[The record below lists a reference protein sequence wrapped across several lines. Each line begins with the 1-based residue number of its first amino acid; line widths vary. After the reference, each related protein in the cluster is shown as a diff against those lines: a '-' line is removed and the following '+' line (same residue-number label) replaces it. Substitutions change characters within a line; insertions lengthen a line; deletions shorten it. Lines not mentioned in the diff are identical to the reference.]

1 MAYIGRLY
9 AFLLECCAEDIS
21 SDTLYACV
29 RKQAGLAFKD
39 KKNST
44 LSIISYT
51 TDSISEFSAYSLAI
65 NNAYAQ
71 LHGYKFLIGGPTL
84 HNFEPDDARWNKVFL
99 LLDSLNPTT
108 GWARNN
114 DAVVWIDADLC
125 FLDFKLDFINITY
138 SYPDA
143 DIILSKDLVNSSTI
157 GNSGLIIVRN
167 TKWSRKFL
175 YDWWYT
181 YDRKTCCDQDA
192 LTWLYQKL
200 SPKLKSKFALLPSD
214 ALNSNFPSWKNQLPH
229 NPVLHLAGA
238 TSLYRS
244 PVFRTGWSNLCSAYR
259 QHLLATQDTHGVISG
274 EAPTRPLG
282 DSGWCEGDIPIADIV
297 PAQLGL
303 TRELQ
308 QYYISLLPQKR
319 YEALLQMKQDLIT
332 NYEQQTEDFLSST
345 KSIESY
351 VKGRETQLQDI
362 LKEDDEEK
370 HFDSIV
376 SASSSPLEANEF
388 LPHNSSIATNRYGEF
403 SSRIKLLTIDIR
415 TQLLRISREHAV
427 RLRQHL
433 LDYAVSNITYA
444 EFVRNTISVAF
455 ELTISMSPFPEYA
468 DTRLEILEGLGPQLV
483 DPFVDSLP
491 VSLKHRGIYY
501 QFKYKDIYGS
511 ALLRTDHAKGVE
523 TLIEALDLFRELEQR
538 KYFGTDYVRVDPYKE
553 GILLL
558 QKLGAVLCMAKN
570 YDLGLEAFREANH
583 YVALQYQ
590 HFENNVLATYDV
602 IRQSDLNFAEM
613 CVNNGIC
620 LYMRYDNGGTPSTS
634 TTPFINAQRLFESTV
649 EILDKY
655 GIPAG
660 NRVRD
665 LAEHYLT
672 VVLTR
677 IREIEARSEG
687 SVTGSVEVG
696 VGGGDVPEGSGREDS
711 GASHEDL

>member
-1 MAYIGRLY
+1 
-9 AFLLECCAEDIS
+9 
-21 SDTLYACV
+21 
-29 RKQAGLAFKD
+29 
-39 KKNST
+39 
-44 LSIISYT
+44 
-51 TDSISEFSAYSLAI
+51 
-65 NNAYAQ
+65 
-71 LHGYKFLIGGPTL
+71 
-84 HNFEPDDARWNKVFL
+84 
-99 LLDSLNPTT
+99 
-108 GWARNN
+108 
-114 DAVVWIDADLC
+114 
-125 FLDFKLDFINITY
+125 
-138 SYPDA
+138 
-143 DIILSKDLVNSSTI
+143 
-157 GNSGLIIVRN
+157 
-167 TKWSRKFL
+167 
-175 YDWWYT
+175 
-181 YDRKTCCDQDA
+181 
-192 LTWLYQKL
+192 
-200 SPKLKSKFALLPSD
+200 
-214 ALNSNFPSWKNQLPH
+214 
-229 NPVLHLAGA
+229 
-238 TSLYRS
+238 
-244 PVFRTGWSNLCSAYR
+244 
-259 QHLLATQDTHGVISG
+259 
-274 EAPTRPLG
+274 
-282 DSGWCEGDIPIADIV
+282 
-297 PAQLGL
+297 
-303 TRELQ
+303 
-308 QYYISLLPQKR
+308 
-319 YEALLQMKQDLIT
+319 MKQDLIT

-351 VKGRETQLQDI
+351 VKGRETQLQDV

-677 IREIEARSEG
+677 IR
-687 SVTGSVEVG
+687 
-696 VGGGDVPEGSGREDS
+696 
-711 GASHEDL
+711 